1 MISIFD
7 LFTIGIGPSSSH
19 TVGPMIAANQFA
31 QWLITHPQFSH
42 KTELYIELFGSLGA
56 TGHGH
61 GTGKA
66 IILGLLGKA
75 PETVDCDQ
83 IPSLLNAVEQQQA
96 LLLAGTQTISFPRQD
111 GIIFHRR
118 KTHPGH
124 NNAMTFHAHFENGE
138 HVDKTYYSLGGGFI
152 TDADAMNANHPSPTQ
167 STDPY
172 PFTSAAQLLQL
183 CNQTGMSIA
192 TLILANE
199 TQHTQPESVDD
210 YCEMLWDTM
219 HQCIHRGIHQEGILP
234 GGLKLKRRASTLYQQ
249 LQASQKLSN
258 DPLNT
263 LDWVNLFALAVS
275 EENAAGGRVIT
286 APTNG
291 AAGIIPA
298 TLAYYNQF
306 VTPLTRLDCRRYFLT
321 ATAIGSLYKQNASIS
336 GAEVGCQGEVGV
348 ASSMAAAGL
357 TAILGGT
364 PEQIENAAE
373 IAIEH
378 NLGLTCDPVG
388 GLVQVPCIERNAMGA
403 IKALNASRLALR
415 GTGIHTISLDK
426 AIRTMWQ
433 TGKDMKTKYKETA
446 RGGLAV
452 NIIEC

>member
-19 TVGPMIAANQFA
+19 TVGPMVAANQFA
-31 QWLITHPQFSH
+31 SWLQAHPDF
-42 KTELYIELFGSLGA
+42 TPEVNLNIELFGSLGA
-56 TGHGH
+56 TGRGH

-66 IILGLLGKA
+66 IILGLLGHS
-75 PETVDCDQ
+75 PETIDCDA
-83 IPSLLNAVEQQQA
+83 IERYLNDVEQSQQ
-96 LLLAGTQTISFPRQD
+96 LNLAGKTNIHFPRR
-111 GIIFHRR
+111 GAITFHRR

-124 NNAMTFHAHFENGE
+124 NNAMTFHAQFSNGQQ
-138 HVDKTYYSLGGGFI
+138 VDKTYYSLGGGFI
-152 TDADAMNANHPSPTQ
+152 QD
-167 STDPY
+167 STD
-172 PFTSAAQLLQL
+172 TSAPVTAPSTVNEPHPFSSCEQMLAL
-183 CNQTGMSIA
+183 CEESGKSIA
-192 TLILANE
+192 ALVMENE
-199 TQHTQPESVDD
+199 LQFHDRQTIDD
-210 YCEMLWDTM
+210 YCLTLWQTM
-219 HQCIHRGIHQEGILP
+219 EQCIEHGMHHEGILP
-234 GGLKLKRRASTLYQQ
+234 GGLKLRRRAPILYQQ
-249 LQASQKLSN
+249 LQASQRLTN

-298 TLAYYNQF
+298 TLAYFNQF
-306 VTPLTRLDCRRYFLT
+306 VSPITLAHCRSYFLT

-348 ASSMAAAGL
+348 AASMAAAGL
-357 TAILGGT
+357 TALLGGT

-415 GTGIHTISLDK
+415 GTGIHAISLDK

>member
-1 MISIFD
+1 MISVFD

-31 QWLITHPQFSH
+31 QWLIQQPDFN
-42 KTELYIELFGSLGA
+42 TETEISIELFGSLGA

-66 IILGLLGKA
+66 IILGLNGEH
-75 PETVDCDQ
+75 PEHVNCDEIENILDQ
-83 IPSLLNAVEQQQA
+83 IKQSQKLS
-96 LLLAGTQTISFPRQD
+96 LAGKIDIHFPSR
-111 GIIFHRR
+111 GALIFHRR
-118 KTHPGH
+118 KSHPGH
-124 NNAMTFHAHFENGE
+124 NNAMTFHATCSNGSIIS
-138 HVDKTYYSLGGGFI
+138 KTFYSLGGGFI
-152 TDADAMNANHPSPTQ
+152 RDADESDEQESNTPSVQ
-167 STDPY
+167 EVY
-172 PFTSAAQLLQL
+172 PFNSGIQLLEHCEQK
-183 CNQTGMSIA
+183 GMSIA
-192 TLILANE
+192 SIVLANE
-199 TQHTQPESVDD
+199 QQLHDVNTIDN
-210 YCEMLWDTM
+210 YCEHLWDTM
-219 HQCIHRGIHQEGILP
+219 HQCIERGINQEGILP
-234 GGLKLKRRASTLYQQ
+234 GGLKLKRRAPILHQK
-249 LQASQKLSN
+249 LQATQQVST
-258 DPLNT
+258 DPLNV

-275 EENAAGGRVIT
+275 EENAAGGRVVT

-298 TLAYYNQF
+298 TLAYFDQF
-306 VTPLTRLDCRRYFLT
+306 IMPISRTHCRQYFLT

-348 ASSMAAAGL
+348 AASMAAGGL
-357 TAILGGT
+357 AALLGAT

-378 NLGLTCDPVG
+378 NLGLTCDPIG
-388 GLVQVPCIERNAMGA
+388 GLVQVPCIERNAMGS
-403 IKALNASRLALR
+403 IKALNACRLALR
-415 GTGIHTISLDK
+415 GTGMHTVSLDK